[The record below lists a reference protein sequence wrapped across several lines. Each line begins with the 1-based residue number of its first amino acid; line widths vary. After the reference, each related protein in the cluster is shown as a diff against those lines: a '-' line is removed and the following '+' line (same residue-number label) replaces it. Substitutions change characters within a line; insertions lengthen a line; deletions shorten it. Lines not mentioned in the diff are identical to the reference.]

1 MNLVYIQ
8 NEYPVLSQTF
18 VSNEIAELRRRGHRV
33 RVVASRRG
41 ATFEGSADDQPDL
54 VLREASLWAILGA
67 HGHMVITCPAGYWKY
82 SRWLVRRGRYFL
94 PWAAHVPLIWR
105 YLPAATQ
112 THIHTHFATRA
123 AGIAEGLRQ
132 VLGATRS
139 VTLHAADIFKNTRL
153 ALQVENARLCTVT
166 EHNQRYLSERDLTNV
181 RLVRCGLDVESF
193 PIRDPQQVE
202 RDLIVSVGRLVEKK
216 GHDRLIRWLATQAG
230 SPYRLR
236 IIGEGEQR
244 PTLSR
249 LIDELGLAD
258 RVQLVGAMPSSSVIA
273 EVARASVFA
282 LACRI
287 DSDGDADGLPVVIL
301 EAALVGTPIVSTS
314 VTGITEFLSRS
325 TGYLARHDDEQ
336 DLHRALQEALTDPQ
350 RERRAAN
357 ARDLVMTSF
366 TLQAQADALL
376 DLISGPAGS
385 HTSIE

>member
-1 MNLVYIQ
+1 M
-8 NEYPVLSQTF
+8 
-18 VSNEIAELRRRGHRV
+18 
-33 RVVASRRG
+33 
-41 ATFEGSADDQPDL
+41 
-54 VLREASLWAILGA
+54 
-67 HGHMVITCPAGYWKY
+67 
-82 SRWLVRRGRYFL
+82 
-94 PWAAHVPLIWR
+94 
-105 YLPAATQ
+105 
-112 THIHTHFATRA
+112 
-123 AGIAEGLRQ
+123 
-132 VLGATRS
+132 
-139 VTLHAADIFKNTRL
+139 TLHAADIFKNTRL